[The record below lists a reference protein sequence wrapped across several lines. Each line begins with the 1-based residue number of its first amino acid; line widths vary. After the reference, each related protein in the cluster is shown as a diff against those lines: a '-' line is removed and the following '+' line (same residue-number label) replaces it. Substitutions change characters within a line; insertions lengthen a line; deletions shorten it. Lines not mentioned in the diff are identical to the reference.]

1 MKESSFGAVRPVV
14 AVILKEYP
22 EMVLRPGASGVRALI
37 ATYEDEDCRKLQSVT
52 VSMLK
57 GKSFTVPA
65 SDIDHINM
73 GTSRA
78 HRSDDEN
85 WQELEDAAF
94 HYRNTI
100 ADIFEF

>member
-1 MKESSFGAVRPVV
+1 MNDSSFGAMRPVV

-37 ATYEDEDCRKLQSVT
+37 ATYEDADCRKLKFVT

-73 GTSRA
+73 GTNRA

-94 HYRNTI
+94 YYRQTV

>member
-22 EMVLRPGASGVRALI
+22 DMVLRPGASGVRALI

-57 GKSFTVPA
+57 GKSFSVPA
-65 SDIDHINM
+65 SEVEHIKEAVS
-73 GTSRA
+73 TSK
-78 HRSDDEN
+78 RSDDEN

-94 HYRNTI
+94 YYRQTV

>member
-22 EMVLRPGASGVRALI
+22 DMVLRPGASGVRALI

-57 GKSFTVPA
+57 GKSFSVPA
-65 SDIDHINM
+65 SDIDHINI
-73 GTSRA
+73 GTNRA

-94 HYRNTI
+94 YYRQTV